1 MSVPIRDN
9 FCVMLR
15 LPKLIFYNWVTL
27 SGRYSID
34 PSTNCA
40 MAWVISPRNC
50 LMIIIPTPA
59 LTVRPSVKA
68 AEALDRS
75 CTILPHVLLLINS
88 SNTVNLLLFWIR
100 NRCIMQFL
108 TVSFFVGDVSADSV
122 SCCLKDFP
130 LCPRLSLLPLL
141 VSPSSPTL
149 PLLSPFTPHPQ
160 SFLSGLICLSSGIAT
175 SADKRPCP

>member
-15 LPKLIFYNWVTL
+15 FPKSKFYNWVTL
-27 SGRYSID
+27 SGRLRYSID

-88 SNTVNLLLFWIR
+88 SNTVNLFLFWIR

-108 TVSFFVGDVSADSV
+108 TASFFCGWRL
-122 SCCLKDFP
+122 CGQGFLLPERFP
-130 LCPRLSLLPLL
+130 SLSSSLPPPPPRLSLLPHSSSSLPL
-141 VSPSSPTL
+141 HPSSTELSLRLDL
-149 PLLSPFTPHPQ
+149 PFQWDCDLSW
-160 SFLSGLICLSSGIAT
+160 
-175 SADKRPCP
+175 